1 MKKILSITL
10 IFVMILSV
18 FNIGHADN
26 IKLND
31 IENHWAKSNIEQL
44 INLGIVDGYLDG
56 TFKPDNTLKFEEFIK
71 MLVTAT
77 EKDEIK
83 LAEGEK
89 WYKPYIDIALENN
102 YIIKDM
108 DKLIGTNVDRKTMAE
123 IIYNLIASTDGMIKL
138 SEKEIKF
145 VVSNFSDLKIT
156 DEKVLHIAS
165 MGIIN
170 GYPDKTFKP
179 NDNLKRSEATTV
191 ILRILDESKRT
202 PMEIILPKELSDFPE
217 PDLNYLYNYLTVE
230 GITAKEDYELL
241 KNEKYQEKIPINM
254 LKPPID
260 MCKQITD
267 NNKNFI
273 ELLVNRD
280 YRTINEP
287 RTLLFYSNGYF
298 QKSSENKDT
307 EQKNTSYKKLS
318 YEELLQNYNNGEYEG
333 SWKNKYT
340 KQKSLS
346 YKDWLLYYMNGVHEY
361 CGDEYY
367 YLKRDFLDFEE
378 YTDKKN
384 EKEKWIKFAD
394 ANDLWFENFQ
404 DKFINDTIN
413 NEVIVTG
420 KFYTAEDLYVSADS
434 NVATRGILRFKFENH
449 NNPSNIKEELNLV
462 MKKVTSD
469 GMKLSQD
476 KVSEDARDIYL
487 DYSEIGDI
495 KVGQW
500 YEIGMDVVV
509 RSWGK
514 AEGIDKIL
522 GGSSNISF
530 GYIYPIYIKELK

>member
-26 IKLND
+26 IKLKD

-44 INLGIVDGYLDG
+44 ISLGIVDGYLDG
-56 TFKPDNTLKFEEFIK
+56 TFKPDGTLKFEEFIK

-77 EKDEIK
+77 EKETIK

-108 DKLIGTNVDRKTMAE
+108 EKLIGTNVDRKTMAE

-138 SEKEIKF
+138 SEKETKF

-165 MGIIN
+165 IGIIN
-170 GYPDKTFKP
+170 GHADGTFKP
-179 NDNLKRSEATTV
+179 DDSLKRSEATTV
-191 ILRILDESKRT
+191 ILRVLDESKRT
-202 PMEIILPKELSDFPE
+202 PIEIILPKELSDFSE
-217 PDLNYLYNYLTVE
+217 PDLDYLYNYLTLE
-230 GITAKEDYELL
+230 GITAKEDYKLL
-241 KNEKYQEKIPINM
+241 KNKKYQTMDKIPIST
-254 LKPPID
+254 LKPPVE

-267 NNKNFI
+267 NNTNFI

-298 QKSSENKDT
+298 QKSSEKYVD
-307 EQKNTSYKKLS
+307 
-318 YEELLQNYNNGEYEG
+318 YEG
-333 SWKNKYT
+333 IWKNKYT

-367 YLKRDFLDFEE
+367 YLKSDFLDFEE

-434 NVATRGILRFKFENH
+434 KVATRGILRFKFENH

-469 GMKLSQD
+469 GMKRSQD
-476 KVSEDARDIYL
+476 KVSEDAREIYL

-522 GGSSNISF
+522 GGSSNVSF